1 VGHSKALAALAL
13 ALVCAIGSGG
23 CAYMPESLERPFRK
37 PGTRLV
43 DFPEQVSAEYD
54 CGNQKMPWFKLE
66 KLEVWPKRIE
76 AGQDLGQRLV
86 YSLCAA
92 NPTAVVT
99 GKLERR
105 IIYRGEAVLRDTDA
119 KYELRAGRWVVDVV
133 VTVPA
138 TAPEGLYALELEFK
152 GGGVKFTGSETFA
165 VEAAAAK

>member
-1 VGHSKALAALAL
+1 VGGSKALAALSL
-13 ALVCAIGSGG
+13 ALVCAIGSAG

-54 CGNQKMPWFKLE
+54 CSHQKLPWFKLE

-76 AGQDLGQRLV
+76 AGEDLGQRFV
-86 YSLCAA
+86 YVLCTAD
-92 NPTAVVT
+92 PTAVVT

-105 IIYRGEAVLRDTDA
+105 IIYNSEPVLRDTDA
-119 KYELRAGRWVVDVV
+119 KYELRAGRWMVDVV

-138 TAPEGLYALELEFK
+138 AAPEGLYALELEFK

-165 VEAAAAK
+165 VEAAPK